1 MLRGVDQLDNLLF
14 IQLNIFDLRSHL
26 RLVKLNLL
34 ERIQVIELK
43 TGTRCLITRIN
54 ALTISIG
61 NLLRNW
67 RLVIILNVNFFDIV
81 IGPVLIT
88 KKHLFS

>member
-1 MLRGVDQLDNLLF
+1 MLGCVDQLNNLLF
-14 IQLNIFDLRSHL
+14 IQFNLFDLRSHL
-26 RLVKLNLL
+26 RFVKLDLL
-34 ERIQVIELK
+34 KGIKVIELK

-61 NLLRNW
+61 NLLRKW
-67 RLVIILNVNFFDIV
+67 RLVIILNVNFLDIF
-81 IGPVLIT
+81 IGPILFT